1 MIRLSH
7 SALDVL
13 HVCERKFQL
22 ERLLTSEIT
31 EKEEWPSTV
40 FGRAYGEGVASYM
53 VDQDLDKAIFR
64 LYMAYWPILEEERKT
79 QEICISLLLSSI
91 PHLDNLLMDWEVAIF
106 NNKPAVELSFCLDI
120 DERFYFVGYIDLVLK
135 NKWTGIYG
143 IMEVKHT
150 GLNIFDLSPLYQNS
164 GQALGYSI
172 VLDKI
177 VGEAQSNYEVLYLAG
192 QLGSGNGF
200 TPKIHTMIYPKT
212 LQDRLNWFITLGMD
226 VERLHMM
233 LENNVFPLRGS
244 NCLQYMKPCKHLGTC
259 NLHGLDVYKEEIED
273 TIVYDF
279 NYKLDEVIQDHLVR
293 ISNT

>member
-22 ERLLTSEIT
+22 DRLLVSELN

-53 VDQDLDKAIFR
+53 TYQDPDLALFKTF
-64 LYMAYWPILEEERKT
+64 MAYWPILEEERKT
-79 QEICISLLLSSI
+79 QEICMSLVLSSI
-91 PHLDNLLMDWEVAIF
+91 PHLDNLLMDWEVATF
-106 NNKPAVELSFCLDI
+106 NGKPAIELSFRLNI
-120 DERFYFVGYIDLVLK
+120 DSRFHFVGYIDLVLR
-135 NKWTGIYG
+135 NKWTGVHG

-177 VGEAQSNYEVLYLAG
+177 VGEAQSNYEVLYFVG
-192 QLGSGNGF
+192 QLGAGNGF

-259 NLHGLDVYKEEIED
+259 NLHGLDTYKEEIED

-279 NYKLDEVIQDHLVR
+279 NYQLDEVIQDHLVR

>member
-22 ERLLTSEIT
+22 DRLLVSELS
-31 EKEEWPSTV
+31 EREEWPSTV

-53 VDQDLDKAIFR
+53 THQDADLA
-64 LYMAYWPILEEERKT
+64 LYKTFLAYWPVLEEERKT
-79 QEICISLLLSSI
+79 QEICMSLVLSSI
-91 PHLDNLLMDWEVAIF
+91 PHLDNLLMDWEVATF
-106 NNKPAVELSFCLDI
+106 NGKPAIELSFRLNI
-120 DERFYFVGYIDLVLK
+120 DSRFYFVGYIDLVLR
-135 NKWTGIYG
+135 NKWTGVHG

-177 VGEAQSNYEVLYLAG
+177 VGEAQSNYEVLYFAG
-192 QLGSGNGF
+192 QLGAGNGF
-200 TPKIHTMIYPKT
+200 SPKIHTMIYPKT

-233 LENNVFPLRGS
+233 LDNNVFPLRGAS
-244 NCLQYMKPCKHLGTC
+244 CLQYMKPCKHLGTC
-259 NLHGLDVYKEEIED
+259 NLHGLDTYKEEIED

-279 NYKLDEVIQDHLVR
+279 NYQLDEVIQDHLIR

>member
-22 ERLLTSEIT
+22 DRLLVSELS
-31 EKEEWPSTV
+31 EREEWPSTV

-53 VDQDLDKAIFR
+53 THQDPDLALFKTF
-64 LYMAYWPILEEERKT
+64 MAYWPILEEERKT
-79 QEICISLLLSSI
+79 QEICMSLVLSSI
-91 PHLDNLLMDWEVAIF
+91 PHLDNLLMDWEVATF
-106 NNKPAVELSFCLDI
+106 NGKPAIELSFRLNI
-120 DERFYFVGYIDLVLK
+120 DSRFYFVGYIDLVLR
-135 NKWTGIYG
+135 NKWTGVHG

-150 GLNIFDLSPLYQNS
+150 GLNIYDLSPLYQNS

-177 VGEAQSNYEVLYLAG
+177 VGEAQSNYEVLYFAG

-200 TPKIHTMIYPKT
+200 SPKIHTMIYPKT

-226 VERLHMM
+226 VERLHLM
-233 LENNVFPLRGS
+233 LDNNVFPLRGAS
-244 NCLQYMKPCKHLGTC
+244 CLQYMKPCKHLGTC
-259 NLHGLDVYKEEIED
+259 NLHGLDTYKEEIED

-279 NYKLDEVIQDHLVR
+279 NYQLDEVIQDHLIR

>member
-22 ERLLTSEIT
+22 DRLLVSELS
-31 EKEEWPSTV
+31 EREEWPSTV

-53 VDQDLDKAIFR
+53 THQDPDLALFKTF
-64 LYMAYWPILEEERKT
+64 MAYWPILEEERKT
-79 QEICISLLLSSI
+79 QEICMSLVLSSI
-91 PHLDNLLMDWEVAIF
+91 PHLDNLLMDWEVATF
-106 NNKPAVELSFCLDI
+106 NGKPAIELSFRLNI
-120 DERFYFVGYIDLVLK
+120 DSRFYFVGYIDLVLR
-135 NKWTGIYG
+135 NKWTGVHG

-177 VGEAQSNYEVLYLAG
+177 VGEAQSNYEVLYFAG

-200 TPKIHTMIYPKT
+200 SPKIHTMIYPKT

-226 VERLHMM
+226 VERLHLM
-233 LENNVFPLRGS
+233 LDNNVFPLRGAS
-244 NCLQYMKPCKHLGTC
+244 CLQYMKPCKHLGTC
-259 NLHGLDVYKEEIED
+259 NLHGLDTYKEEIED

-279 NYKLDEVIQDHLVR
+279 NYQLDEVIQDHLIR

>member
-22 ERLLTSEIT
+22 DRLLVSELS
-31 EKEEWPSTV
+31 EREEWPSTV

-53 VDQDLDKAIFR
+53 THQDADLA
-64 LYMAYWPILEEERKT
+64 LYKTFLAYWPVLEEERKT
-79 QEICISLLLSSI
+79 QEICMSLVLSSI
-91 PHLDNLLMDWEVAIF
+91 PHLDNLLMDWEVATF
-106 NNKPAVELSFCLDI
+106 NGKPAIELSFRLNI
-120 DERFYFVGYIDLVLK
+120 DSRFYFVGYIDLVLR
-135 NKWTGIYG
+135 NKWTGVHG

-177 VGEAQSNYEVLYLAG
+177 VGEAQSNYEVLYFAG

-200 TPKIHTMIYPKT
+200 SPKIHTMIYPKN

-226 VERLHMM
+226 VERLHLM
-233 LENNVFPLRGS
+233 LDNNVFPLRGAS
-244 NCLQYMKPCKHLGTC
+244 CLQYMKPCKHLGTC
-259 NLHGLDVYKEEIED
+259 NLHGLDTYKEEIED

-279 NYKLDEVIQDHLVR
+279 NYQLDEVIQDHLIR

>member
-22 ERLLTSEIT
+22 DRLLVSELS
-31 EKEEWPSTV
+31 EREEWPSTV
-40 FGRAYGEGVASYM
+40 FGRAYGEGIASYM
-53 VDQDLDKAIFR
+53 THQDADLA
-64 LYMAYWPILEEERKT
+64 LYKTFMAYWPVLEEERKT
-79 QEICISLLLSSI
+79 QEICMSLVLSSI
-91 PHLDNLLMDWEVAIF
+91 PHLDNLLMDWEVATF
-106 NNKPAVELSFCLDI
+106 NGKPAIELSFRLNI
-120 DERFYFVGYIDLVLK
+120 DERFYFVGYIDLVLR
-135 NKWTGIYG
+135 NKWTGVHG

-177 VGEAQSNYEVLYLAG
+177 VGEAQSNYEVLYFAG

-200 TPKIHTMIYPKT
+200 SPKIHTMIYPKN

-226 VERLHMM
+226 VERLHLM
-233 LENNVFPLRGS
+233 LDNNVFPLRGAS
-244 NCLQYMKPCKHLGTC
+244 CLQYMKPCKHLGTC
-259 NLHGLDVYKEEIED
+259 NLHGLDTYKEEIED

-279 NYKLDEVIQDHLVR
+279 NYQLDEVIQDHLIR

>member
-22 ERLLTSEIT
+22 DRLLVSELS
-31 EKEEWPSTV
+31 EREEWPSTV

-53 VDQDLDKAIFR
+53 TYQDPDLALFKTF
-64 LYMAYWPILEEERKT
+64 MAYWPILEEERKT
-79 QEICISLLLSSI
+79 QEICMSLVLSSI
-91 PHLDNLLMDWEVAIF
+91 PHLDNLLMDWEVATF
-106 NNKPAVELSFCLDI
+106 NGKPAIELSFRLNI
-120 DERFYFVGYIDLVLK
+120 DSRFYFVGYIDLVLR
-135 NKWTGIYG
+135 NKWTGVHG

-177 VGEAQSNYEVLYLAG
+177 VGEAQSNYEVLYFAG

-200 TPKIHTMIYPKT
+200 SPKIHTMIYPKT

-226 VERLHMM
+226 VERLHLM
-233 LENNVFPLRGS
+233 LDNNVFPLRGAS
-244 NCLQYMKPCKHLGTC
+244 CLQYMKPCKHLGTC
-259 NLHGLDVYKEEIED
+259 NLHGLDTYKEEIED

-279 NYKLDEVIQDHLVR
+279 NYQLDEVIQDHLIR

>member
-22 ERLLTSEIT
+22 ERLLVSEVT

-53 VDQDLDKAIFR
+53 VDQDIDKAIFR
-64 LYMAYWPILEEERKT
+64 LYMAYWPVLEEERKT

-106 NNKPAVELSFCLDI
+106 NSKPAVELSFRLDI
-120 DERFYFVGYIDLVLK
+120 DERFYFVGYIDLVIR
-135 NKWTGIYG
+135 NRWTGVHG

-177 VGEAQSNYEVLYLAG
+177 VGEAQSNYEVLYFAG
-192 QLGSGNGF
+192 QLGAGNGF

-212 LQDRLNWFITLGMD
+212 LQDRFNWFITLGMD

-233 LENNVFPLRGS
+233 LQSNVFPLRGS
-244 NCLQYMKPCKHLGTC
+244 NCLQYMRPCKHLGTC
-259 NLHGLDVYKEEIED
+259 NLHGLDSYKEEVED
-273 TIVYDF
+273 TIIYDF
-279 NYKLDEVIQDHLVR
+279 NYKLDEVIQDHFIR
-293 ISNT
+293 INS

>member
-22 ERLLTSEIT
+22 ERLLVSELG

-53 VDQDLDKAIFR
+53 VDQDLDKAIFK
-64 LYMAYWPILEEERKT
+64 LYMAYWSILEEERKT
-79 QEICISLLLSSI
+79 QEICMSLLLSSI
-91 PHLDNLLMDWEVAIF
+91 PHLDNLLMDWEVAKF
-106 NNKPAVELSFCLDI
+106 NNKPAVELSFRLDI

-135 NKWTGIYG
+135 NKWTGVHG

-177 VGEAQSNYEVLYLAG
+177 VGEAQSNYEVLYFAG
-192 QLGSGNGF
+192 QLGAGNGF

-212 LQDRLNWFITLGMD
+212 LQDRFNWFITLGMD

-233 LENNVFPLRGS
+233 LQSNVFPLRGS
-244 NCLQYMKPCKHLGTC
+244 NCLQYMRPCKHLGTC
-259 NLHGLDVYKEEIED
+259 NLHGLDYYKEEVED

-279 NYKLDEVIQDHLVR
+279 NYKLDEVIQDHFVR
-293 ISNT
+293 INS

>member
-22 ERLLTSEIT
+22 DRLLISELDVN
-31 EKEEWPSTV
+31 EEWPSTV

-53 VDQDLDKAIFR
+53 THQDADLALFKTF
-64 LYMAYWPILEEERKT
+64 LAYWPVLEEERKT
-79 QEICISLLLSSI
+79 QEICMSLVLSSI
-91 PHLDNLLMDWEVAIF
+91 PHLDNLLMDWEVATF
-106 NNKPAVELSFCLDI
+106 NGKPAIELSFRLNI
-120 DERFYFVGYIDLVLK
+120 DERFYFVGYIDLVLR
-135 NKWTGIYG
+135 NKWTGVHG

-177 VGEAQSNYEVLYLAG
+177 VGEAQSNYEVLYFAG

-200 TPKIHTMIYPKT
+200 SPKIHTMIYPKN

-226 VERLHMM
+226 VERLHLM
-233 LENNVFPLRGS
+233 LDNNVFPLRGAS
-244 NCLQYMKPCKHLGTC
+244 CLQYMKPCKHLGTC
-259 NLHGLDVYKEEIED
+259 NLHGLDTYKEEIED

-279 NYKLDEVIQDHLVR
+279 NYQLDEVIQDHLIR